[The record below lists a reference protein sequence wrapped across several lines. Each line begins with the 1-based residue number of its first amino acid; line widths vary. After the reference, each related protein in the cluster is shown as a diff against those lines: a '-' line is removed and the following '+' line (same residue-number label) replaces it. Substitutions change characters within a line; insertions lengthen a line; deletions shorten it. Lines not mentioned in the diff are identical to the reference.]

1 MPRGATRG
9 PASRGSGS
17 ILVRVLQEL
26 CPRCGAE
33 VSDPARACP
42 VCGFDPGGP
51 ADRPG
56 GGMFLGRKALALL
69 ALGTVAMLIIA
80 FGAGLRFQSFPA
92 GVDAVASPAA
102 SQPTAVVLPERGHV
116 LFAERLGESL
126 ELESYRTQFTRDDT
140 IAWRAEFVEPP
151 GRGELT
157 LVITWVSIRER
168 MQLREVTVAIA
179 DDELRMVASDEVPVG
194 DLVPTAGMYEVAY
207 YFDDIPL
214 AVGVFELLPP
224 TR

>member
-1 MPRGATRG
+1 M
-9 PASRGSGS
+9 
-17 ILVRVLQEL
+17 
-26 CPRCGAE
+26 
-33 VSDPARACP
+33 
-42 VCGFDPGGP
+42 
-51 ADRPG
+51 
-56 GGMFLGRKALALL
+56 ALALIGL
-69 ALGTVAMLIIA
+69 TTVAMLIVA
-80 FGAGLRFQSFPA
+80 FGVGQRFQPSA
-92 GVDAVASPAA
+92 ELDTAASPAE
-102 SQPTAVVLPERGHV
+102 SRPIAVVPPERGRV

-126 ELESYRTQFTRDDT
+126 ELESYRSQFTRDDT

-207 YFDDIPL
+207 YFDDVPL

-224 TR
+224 ER